1 MPFVHGNVT
10 AQRLMADKRTF
21 GEDHIA
27 GLMKFDF
34 GRHQPATADG
44 VTFGWCAGDH
54 ELDASFSCEKN
65 LRGEFLSFALR
76 VSQDKLPASRLKA
89 LYHQALAGLVEDGK
103 RPSAKQKREAKESAR
118 DQVEQE
124 AKDGRYRKHKVI
136 PVVWDGETGEVWF
149 GATGAAHL
157 DRFCQ
162 LFHETFSIQPT
173 VTSAGDLGWET
184 GLVPAFTDDVPAWI
198 ADEENQDWLGNE
210 FALWLLWKSGIG
222 QDEIGGVTVMPAKTL
237 VLGCPVAQTGLDVFT
252 HEAPVRL
259 PEVVR
264 ALQAGK
270 LPRKLGLEVATGGEV
285 FGFVLQV
292 EGWTVS
298 GGKVPEDED
307 ATDAAVREANRLRAI
322 RRMFKALDSLFSTF
336 LAIRQ
341 DEYKWAEDR
350 DGIVAW
356 KNQPTEVGV

>member
-21 GEDHIA
+21 DENHIA
-27 GLMKFDF
+27 ALMKFDF
-34 GRHQPATADG
+34 TATPTDADG

-54 ELDASFSCEKN
+54 ELDAHFACEKN

-89 LYHQALAGLVEDGK
+89 LYHQELAGVVEPGQK
-103 RPSAKQKREAKESAR
+103 PTAKQKREAKESAR

-162 LFHETFSIQPT
+162 LFHETFSVAPN
-173 VTSAGDLGWET
+173 VVSAGSQYAGELE
-184 GLVPAFTDDVPAWI
+184 PAFTDDVPAWI
-198 ADEENQDWLGNE
+198 ADEESLDWLGNE
-210 FALWLLWKSGIG
+210 FALWLLWKSGTG

-237 VLGCPVAQTGLDVFT
+237 VLGCPVNQGGQDVFT

-270 LPRKLGLEVATGGEV
+270 LPRKLGLSLADGGER
-285 FGFVLQV
+285 FDLVLQA
-292 EGWTVS
+292 EMWTVS
-298 GGKVPEDED
+298 GGKVEEDED
-307 ATDAAVREANRLRAI
+307 TSDVAVKEANRLRAV
-322 RRMFKALDSLFSTF
+322 RRMFGTLDKLYATF

-341 DEYKWAEDR
+341 DEYRWAEDR
-350 DGIVAW
+350 DGITAW
-356 KNQPTEVGV
+356 KGQQTEVGV